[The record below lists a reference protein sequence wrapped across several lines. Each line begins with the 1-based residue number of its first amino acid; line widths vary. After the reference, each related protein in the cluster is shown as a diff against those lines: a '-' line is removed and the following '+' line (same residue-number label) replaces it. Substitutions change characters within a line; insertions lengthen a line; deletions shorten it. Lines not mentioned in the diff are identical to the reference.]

1 MTGAFQQ
8 FLTKL
13 GNTSGR
19 SATRRS
25 GILHVPALV
34 VLRRSIH
41 HHHHHHH
48 HANHVNHGNHG
59 NGIRSKLHM
68 NGSLSQTHT
77 HTHTHTQTRSVF
89 SYEDKDEDADMMQQ
103 EKEKE
108 QEVLSQKE
116 IADMIADEHDLT
128 NAKAQRIVKGIFDT
142 IAEVRT
148 RITVLYCTAV
158 LLYCTVLYC
167 TVSYF
172 RLVVSSSYL

>member
-1 MTGAFQQ
+1 MTGTFQQ

-34 VLRRSIH
+34 VLRRGI
-41 HHHHHHH
+41 HHHH
-48 HANHVNHGNHG
+48 HANHV

-68 NGSLSQTHT
+68 NGSLSQTHA
-77 HTHTHTQTRSVF
+77 HTQTQTQTRSVF
-89 SYEDKDEDADMMQQ
+89 SYEDEDEDADMMQQ
-103 EKEKE
+103 EKEQEQE

-158 LLYCTVLYC
+158 MLYC

>member
-34 VLRRSIH
+34 VLRRGIH
-41 HHHHHHH
+41 HHHHGN
-48 HANHVNHGNHG
+48 HANHVNHVNHV

-68 NGSLSQTHT
+68 NGSLSQTHA
-77 HTHTHTQTRSVF
+77 H
-89 SYEDKDEDADMMQQ
+89 EDEDADMMQQ
-103 EKEKE
+103 EKEQE

-158 LLYCTVLYC
+158 LYC

>member
-34 VLRRSIH
+34 VLRRGI
-41 HHHHHHH
+41 HHHH
-48 HANHVNHGNHG
+48 HANHV

-68 NGSLSQTHT
+68 NGSLSQTHAQT
-77 HTHTHTQTRSVF
+77 QTQTRSVF
-89 SYEDKDEDADMMQQ
+89 SYEDEDADMMQQ
-103 EKEKE
+103 EKEQE

-158 LLYCTVLYC
+158 MLYC

>member
-34 VLRRSIH
+34 VLRRGIH
-41 HHHHHHH
+41 HHHGN
-48 HANHVNHGNHG
+48 HANHV

-68 NGSLSQTHT
+68 NGSLSQTHAQT
-77 HTHTHTQTRSVF
+77 QTQTRSVF
-89 SYEDKDEDADMMQQ
+89 SYEDEDEDEDMMQQ
-103 EKEKE
+103 EKEQE
-108 QEVLSQKE
+108 QEVLTKQE

-158 LLYCTVLYC
+158 MLYC

>member
-34 VLRRSIH
+34 VLRRGI
-41 HHHHHHH
+41 HHHH
-48 HANHVNHGNHG
+48 HANHANHVNHVNHV

-68 NGSLSQTHT
+68 NGSLSQTHA
-77 HTHTHTQTRSVF
+77 HTQTHTQTRSVF
-89 SYEDKDEDADMMQQ
+89 SYEDEDEDADMMQQ
-103 EKEKE
+103 EKEKEQE

-158 LLYCTVLYC
+158 MLYC

>member
-25 GILHVPALV
+25 GILHVPVL
-34 VLRRSIH
+34 VLRRGI
-41 HHHHHHH
+41 HHHH
-48 HANHVNHGNHG
+48 HANHV

-77 HTHTHTQTRSVF
+77 HTQTQTRSVF
-89 SYEDKDEDADMMQQ
+89 SYEDEDEDEDMMQQ
-103 EKEKE
+103 EKEQE
-108 QEVLSQKE
+108 QEVLTKQE

-128 NAKAQRIVKGIFDT
+128 NAMAQRIVKGIFDT

-158 LLYCTVLYC
+158 LLYCIIL
-167 TVSYF
+167 
-172 RLVVSSSYL
+172 SSCCF

>member
-34 VLRRSIH
+34 VLRRGI
-41 HHHHHHH
+41 HHHH
-48 HANHVNHGNHG
+48 HANHV

-77 HTHTHTQTRSVF
+77 HTQTQTRSVF
-89 SYEDKDEDADMMQQ
+89 SYEDEDADMMQQ
-103 EKEKE
+103 EKEQE
-108 QEVLSQKE
+108 QEVLTKQD

-158 LLYCTVLYC
+158 LLYCIIL
-167 TVSYF
+167 
-172 RLVVSSSYL
+172 SSCCF

>member
-25 GILHVPALV
+25 GILHVPVLV
-34 VLRRSIH
+34 VLRRGI
-41 HHHHHHH
+41 HHHH
-48 HANHVNHGNHG
+48 HANHV

-77 HTHTHTQTRSVF
+77 HTQTQTRSVF
-89 SYEDKDEDADMMQQ
+89 SYEDEDEDEDMMQQ
-103 EKEKE
+103 EKEQE
-108 QEVLSQKE
+108 QEVLTKQE

-158 LLYCTVLYC
+158 LLYCIIL
-167 TVSYF
+167 
-172 RLVVSSSYL
+172 SSCCF

>member
-25 GILHVPALV
+25 GILHVPVL
-34 VLRRSIH
+34 VLRRGL
-41 HHHHHHH
+41 HHHH
-48 HANHVNHGNHG
+48 HANHV

-77 HTHTHTQTRSVF
+77 HTHTQTQTRSVF
-89 SYEDKDEDADMMQQ
+89 SYEDEDEDMMQQ
-103 EKEKE
+103 EKEQE
-108 QEVLSQKE
+108 QEVLTKQE

-128 NAKAQRIVKGIFDT
+128 NAMAQRIVKGIFDT

-158 LLYCTVLYC
+158 MLYC